1 MKFNVRKAI
10 VMGVVGIFASLP
22 LNIMYALL
30 PGVLNLS
37 IYTNIDSWYLLT
49 LTLAIVF
56 FFWGS
61 QMKS

>member
-1 MKFNVRKAI
+1 
-10 VMGVVGIFASLP
+10 MGVIGIFASLP

-37 IYTNIDSWYLLT
+37 IYTSIDSWYLLT

-61 QMKS
+61 QMKA